1 MQRIELMGCPMDVAS
16 MEKTVATIRE
26 AVIAGRFTQHV
37 VVNVAKLVH
46 MRDDAQLRESVE
58 SCDIINI
65 DGMGVVLGARF
76 LGHDVRERVAGVD
89 LFHEL
94 LAMSAREG
102 LSVYLLGAQDEVV
115 TATARKVEALYPGL
129 QIAGYHHGYFWDD
142 EAAMVEKI
150 RASGAQLLFVAITSP
165 KKENFINRW
174 RDQLGVTFVMG
185 VGGTFDVV
193 AGKVKR
199 APLWMQRYGLEWLYR
214 VIQEPGR
221 MWKRYLTTNSKF
233 AWMLLMEKLRTK
245 QAPTKPYNEAAPLL
259 RKRERAAQQTVRD
272 LDRAIS
278 APPPRGEG
286 AKRKVS

>member
-1 MQRIELMGCPMDVAS
+1 MRRIEVMGCPMDVAS
-16 MEKTVATIRE
+16 MGETVESIRK
-26 AVIAGRFTQHV
+26 AVLSGRFTQHV

-46 MRDDAQLRESVE
+46 MRNDAQLRESVE

-65 DGMGVVLGARF
+65 DGMGVVVGARF

-94 LAMSAREG
+94 LAMSAREE
-102 LSVYLLGAQDEVV
+102 LPVYLLGAQDEVV
-115 TATARKVEALYPGL
+115 AATARKVEALYPGL
-129 QIAGYHHGYFWDD
+129 RIAGYHHGYFWDD
-142 EAAMVEKI
+142 EAAMVDKI
-150 RASGAQLLFVAITSP
+150 RASGARLLFVAITSP

-174 RDQLGVTFVMG
+174 RDQLGVSFVMG

-199 APLWMQRYGLEWLYR
+199 APLWMQKWGLEWLYR

-233 AWMLLMEKLRTK
+233 AWLLLKEKFAQLTG
-245 QAPTKPYNEAAPLL
+245 
-259 RKRERAAQQTVRD
+259 KRAG
-272 LDRAIS
+272 S
-278 APPPRGEG
+278 
-286 AKRKVS
+286 